1 MYVHMYVFLV
11 LFFFF
16 CLVILWGFMF
26 FFKAV
31 GKRDMELEEWEGG
44 MALGENEGME
54 SQYCTKNFIKK

>member
-1 MYVHMYVFLV
+1 MYVFLV
-11 LFFFF
+11 LFSFFVLLYCGVLCF
-16 CLVILWGFMF
+16 F

>member
-1 MYVHMYVFLV
+1 MYVCISCAFFLFLSCYIVGFYV
-11 LFFFF
+11 
-16 CLVILWGFMF
+16 

-44 MALGENEGME
+44 MALGENEGVE